1 MKILLSFHNVV
12 QNLEEKMLYNGR
24 KLSATFVTKSYTQRF
39 SVKKN
44 LQRGK
49 KYREGSYHYP
59 ARNNIILHVSQLPLK

>member
-49 KYREGSYHYP
+49 KNIEKVHI
-59 ARNNIILHVSQLPLK
+59 IILLGIT

>member
-49 KYREGSYHYP
+49 K
-59 ARNNIILHVSQLPLK
+59 I

>member
-12 QNLEEKMLYNGR
+12 QNLEVKMLYNGR

-49 KYREGSYHYP
+49 KNIEKVHI
-59 ARNNIILHVSQLPLK
+59 IILLGIT